1 MLVVI
6 DLYVSVGLPSILL
19 QLLAID
25 VVSCVSLSLSLFII
39 LLYNISRK
47 GELARWIRSVWIELD
62 WIRLG

>member
-1 MLVVI
+1 VVI
-6 DLYVSVGLPSILL
+6 DLFVSVGLPSILL

-47 GELARWIRSVWIELD
+47 GELARLVRIGSDRIGLD
-62 WIRLG
+62 WVNQK